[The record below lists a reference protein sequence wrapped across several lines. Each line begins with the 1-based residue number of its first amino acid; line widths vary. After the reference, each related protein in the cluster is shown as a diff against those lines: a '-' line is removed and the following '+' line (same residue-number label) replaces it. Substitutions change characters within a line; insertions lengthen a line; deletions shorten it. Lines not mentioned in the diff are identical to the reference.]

1 MGKKQEKD
9 LRLVQS
15 VVDSVIAERDAEIAR
30 LGTEVEDMVGQ
41 IAYLNRQLNEASQIV
56 RAGEAERKAL
66 RQQVAELQAQ
76 NAELRYQIE
85 SYEIGDE
92 EGKFDV

>member
-1 MGKKQEKD
+1 MMSETEMDYYEADMWLKEQ
-9 LRLVQS
+9 L
-15 VVDSVIAERDAEIAR
+15 AERDAEIAR
-30 LGTEVEDMVGQ
+30 L
-41 IAYLNRQLNEASQIV
+41 
-56 RAGEAERKAL
+56 RA
-66 RQQVAELQAQ
+66 QVAELQAQ